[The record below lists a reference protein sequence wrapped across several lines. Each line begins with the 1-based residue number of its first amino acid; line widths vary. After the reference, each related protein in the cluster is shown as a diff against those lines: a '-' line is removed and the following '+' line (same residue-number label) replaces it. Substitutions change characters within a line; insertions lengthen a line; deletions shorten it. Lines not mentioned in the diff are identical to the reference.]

1 MGEILKARM
10 IEKLNI
16 VHHSL
21 YENDRTGLKTLPLSL
36 FGILIAIQFSAPS
49 FPSCCCS
56 PGAPGIPGI
65 SGVPFDPGMPEYP
78 RAQMDI

>member
-21 YENDRTGLKTLPLSL
+21 DENDMSNQDWALDTSS
-36 FGILIAIQFSAPS
+36 AIIRDTDCHP
-49 FPSCCCS
+49 
-56 PGAPGIPGI
+56 
-65 SGVPFDPGMPEYP
+65 V
-78 RAQMDI
+78 

>member
-21 YENDRTGLKTLPLSL
+21 YENDRSNQDWALDTSSIIIRDTDCHP
-36 FGILIAIQFSAPS
+36 
-49 FPSCCCS
+49 
-56 PGAPGIPGI
+56 
-65 SGVPFDPGMPEYP
+65 V
-78 RAQMDI
+78 